1 MEQSDSS
8 TSSLIAVTVMM
19 TWPHAEVLQSQA
31 ILVDVDMVSLD
42 LTGMDHGVQW
52 WCQWWDVDHDVVAAR
67 GAGPCV

>member
-31 ILVDVDMVSLD
+31 ILVDVGMVSLD
-42 LTGMDHGVQW
+42 LTGMDHGV
-52 WCQWWDVDHDVVAAR
+52 
-67 GAGPCV
+67 

>member
-1 MEQSDSS
+1 MALNMEQSDSS

-42 LTGMDHGVQW
+42 LTGMDHGV
-52 WCQWWDVDHDVVAAR
+52 
-67 GAGPCV
+67 

>member
-42 LTGMDHGVQW
+42 LTGMDHWVQW